1 MCPTCIKDGRLDTA
15 KIDNEESNTNILT
28 QSLQTQVDEHQI
40 LTEKRFK
47 EIGNLKSRK
56 ETLRAENSSQAKQLE
71 DKRTKRVAL
80 EDKLSVQKKDLAAM
94 KQRIATLEKH
104 ETTLHTTITQ
114 QASTI
119 SSQKLLINEY
129 KIKAKSHFDL
139 AFSFMEEVVVVVVV
153 VVIFS
158 LMLIVEIHQ

>member
-1 MCPTCIKDGRLDTA
+1 M
-15 KIDNEESNTNILT
+15 
-28 QSLQTQVDEHQI
+28 
-40 LTEKRFK
+40 
-47 EIGNLKSRK
+47 KSRK

-71 DKRTKRVAL
+71 DKRTKRVAN
-80 EDKLSVQKKDLAAM
+80 DLAAM
-94 KQRIATLEKH
+94 RQRIATLEKH
-104 ETTLHTTITQ
+104 ETTLQTTITQ

-139 AFSFMEEVVVVVVV
+139 AFSFMEEVVVVIVV